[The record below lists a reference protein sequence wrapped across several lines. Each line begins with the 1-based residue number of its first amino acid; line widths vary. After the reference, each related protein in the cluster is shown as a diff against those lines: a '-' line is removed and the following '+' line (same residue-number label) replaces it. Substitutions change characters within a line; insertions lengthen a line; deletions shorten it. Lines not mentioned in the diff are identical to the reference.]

1 MGLSPDAQYGRIV
14 LVMNKSVCSDIAGNN
29 FKRALGSRFFV
40 HFGECLYL
48 FFFSV
53 WFSLKELK
61 GRLILNFLGI

>member
-40 HFGECLYL
+40 HFGEYLYPG
-48 FFFSV
+48 FV
-53 WFSLKELK
+53 
-61 GRLILNFLGI
+61 